1 MARLMQDWCSYR
13 KSYDEAQLAN
23 VCIQFRASR
32 AKPVSAK
39 HAAKDSI
46 IATGILAMY
55 DWLFQHFT

>member
-1 MARLMQDWCSYR
+1 MARSMQDWCGYR
-13 KSYDEAQLAN
+13 KSYYEAYLAN

-46 IATGILAMY
+46 LATGILAMC
-55 DWLFQHFT
+55 D